1 MIKRYME
8 IDKVSNGWIV
18 VVHTDFRDK
27 EVSPETAAARA
38 QAKLETARKTKEAAV
53 KSLKLQL
60 EAAKLLKDEMVNEG
74 EDWKG
79 DESESF
85 DDKLKGL
92 VDEMYS
98 QYQGTEQQ
106 PMVLTSLGSAFGLN
120 TQTETRVFTNRQDM
134 IAFVTEMLEPIIE

>member
-8 IDKVSNGWIV
+8 IDKVSNGWMVI
-18 VVHTDFRDK
+18 VHTDLRDK

-38 QAKLETARKTKEAAV
+38 QAKLESARKTKEAAV

-85 DDKLKGL
+85 DDKLKDL

-98 QYQGTEQQ
+98 QYQGVDQQ
-106 PMVLTSLGSAFGLN
+106 PMVLTSLGSTFGLN